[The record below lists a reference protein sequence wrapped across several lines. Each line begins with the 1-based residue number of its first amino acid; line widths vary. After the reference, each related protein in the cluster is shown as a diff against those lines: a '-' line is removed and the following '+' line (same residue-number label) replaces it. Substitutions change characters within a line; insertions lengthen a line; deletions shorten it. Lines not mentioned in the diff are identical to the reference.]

1 MSHNFQD
8 QYYSNII
15 VYDERKRYYYLWARK
30 NKPLLDDEIRNSQLA
45 IIDQVRRSLQH
56 TQGDVSVPLA
66 TYSRSKI
73 SNVNNY
79 FKVEVLNNEDIKVIG
94 GTSVESPAVLF
105 AKGFYVFLTGDI
117 VYSDQDDTG
126 NLTDPDYTETQIPD
140 LTTPTA
146 GTGDRIDIVY
156 VDLHFGEVSPLDTTE
171 YKDTNLKNPIVGTET
186 ANRLR
191 AVFDIRVWE
200 DYPNKDISGN
210 ARVNIPNINEDI
222 FTNTDFLG
230 SLPTGNELDSNP
242 IYKEHFRVPIAVL
255 YRKDGVALSDDSV
268 IDLLSLYDKRVLTLE
283 EITYRSLHGGYGET
297 AVYELMLQSGQ
308 AGFTGLAGATGGL
321 QARFPHA
328 KLDEGAYATG
338 LNQGFEYHAFNT
350 DSVTPRV
357 LDSDGKFAMG
367 GLLVGRED
375 ADKTYPITSETG
387 PVDLADGEAI
397 ANQISSK
404 SIYVGYDR
412 GITGLR
418 EYEDRLNIHMQGLT
432 GTAGLRII
440 NDTGETG
447 SISAHIKGKAGPTE
461 NNVFVDYLGRMGINT
476 AYPGWTAVNTLWGAT
491 GDNIVLDVNDSV
503 RVWRNQFVRG
513 DQYIE
518 GGSFGQSWQIPSY
531 PSGQTPGLVGF
542 TGLANQISGVIPT
555 DDEGITGRAAIYIK
569 PGMAVV
575 GSQNVPGYTGNFGFY
590 ECFDSDGGRVFTIG
604 SLGEDF
610 DRTVRTLFGVG
621 IRTLFLT
628 DYSLLYMP
636 NGYNQIS
643 NGDKITVSGTD
654 YDGNAVASST
664 YTVTGVGGM
673 TGSAGLTGV
682 YLFAEWLEGKF
693 PQTKT
698 QIILDPFD
706 EAKDPADR
714 AETHGQVILK
724 DLNDRSSLHLNTLSV
739 TRPGV
744 TGVVPIPVTESKFF
758 GSGATGTAGT
768 TGMGG
773 YIQNLKFAKL
783 DLGEAA
789 DAWLFNGDVFFN
801 GGGELNRATFSP
813 NVLFRN
819 DVFVYGNFVA
829 DSLLF
834 NFANVNNM
842 QVNNQLK
849 VDDDV
854 AIGEHLV
861 IGYSLNQA
869 FSKLNVQANA
879 NEELTVLNNGD
890 MMSDRFIAQSTK
902 DADDADVNEYG
913 SFQTQTRSHG
923 YNINLKVG
931 GTFGSTTDP
940 LGVHLIDSRF
950 GTTLNAG
957 DSPDTL
963 VFDYSNGS
971 GEYGILNVRVR
982 GNFRATAGIV
992 AANISAG
999 SSLTE
1004 ANTDYAFYAGGDSKI
1019 DGTLTVNQ
1027 IKYTGSEA
1035 AEDEGVINTPPNV
1048 NVIERD
1054 QLFVIAPQGDILRT
1068 KKFSLSTKALLN
1080 NSNPLGLNLCG
1091 AVTAPY
1097 EVDSG
1102 DVFDSAPPSISEV
1115 SVVSDSARFAHD
1127 NLTYTQEAFAGT
1139 YTGTATTE
1147 LTASQFTSGLYG
1159 QIPELFRRNFDRI
1172 TIATLGTL
1180 RATYVGFVQGTDYGI
1195 SNQNR
1200 TARFPGSIVQTYEF
1214 ESRYFRN
1221 KSGGSIINWLPS
1233 TGGASS
1239 SRFGDENLLAKVEAD
1254 IIGTNPD
1261 RPEIYHLD
1269 KPIAI
1274 FLPLTSWERYCIQYP
1289 DTASSYTYSLYY
1301 PVDYVIQNF
1310 TKLDFERQTNF
1321 DANPAIWYLGLYP
1334 ELNNITSIA
1343 FADSNSDRLYRAEW
1357 DLNLVVYSETIG
1369 KCSNLIG
1376 NINVSYMQG

>member
-1 MSHNFQD
+1 MSNNFQD
-8 QYYSNII
+8 QFYSNII

-45 IIDQVRRSLQH
+45 IVDQVRRSLQH

-66 TYSRSKI
+66 TYSRSKV

-79 FKVEVLNNEDIKVIG
+79 FSVSSKDSNGDPLSDNDIRIVG
-94 GTSVESPAVLF
+94 GSSVETPAVMF
-105 AKGFYVFLTGDI
+105 VKGFYVFLTNDI
-117 VYSDQDDTG
+117 IYSQQNDTG
-126 NLTDPDYTETQIPD
+126 NLTDADFTETQIPD
-140 LTTPTA
+140 LTTPIA
-146 GTGDRIDIVY
+146 GNGDRVDIVY
-156 VDLHFGEVSPLDTTE
+156 VDLHFGEVSSLTTTE
-171 YKDTNLKNPIVGTET
+171 YEDPNLKNPIVGTET

-200 DYPNKDISGN
+200 DYPNKDIDGN
-210 ARVNIPNINEDI
+210 TRVNIPNINEDI
-222 FTNTDFLG
+222 FTNSDFLG
-230 SLPTGNELDSNP
+230 SLPTNDFDANP
-242 IYKEHFRVPIAVL
+242 LYKEHFRVPIAIL
-255 YRKDGVALSDDSV
+255 YRKDGVASITDNDI

-297 AVYELMLQSGQ
+297 SVYELMLQSGQ
-308 AGFTGLAGATGGL
+308 AGFTGLAGYTGGL

-338 LNQGFEYHAFNT
+338 LNQGFETEAFNT

-367 GLLVGRED
+367 SLLVGRED
-375 ADKTYPITSETG
+375 SDKTYPITSETG
-387 PVDLADGEAI
+387 PVDLADGEAM
-397 ANQISSK
+397 ANQISAK

-418 EYEDRLNIHMQGLT
+418 EYQDRLNIHMQGLT

-440 NDTGETG
+440 NETGETG
-447 SISAHIKGKAGPTE
+447 SISAHVKGKAGPDE
-461 NNVFVDYLGRMGINT
+461 NNVYVDYLGRMGINT
-476 AYPGWTAVNTLWGAT
+476 AYPGWTAVNTLWNT
-491 GDNIVLDVNDSV
+491 SGDNIVLDVNDSV
-503 RVWRNQFVRG
+503 RIWRNQFIKG

-531 PSGQTPGLVGF
+531 PSGSTPGLIGF
-542 TGLANQISGVIPT
+542 TGLVNQISGVIPT
-555 DDEGITGRAAIYIK
+555 DDEGITGRAAVYFK
-569 PGMAVV
+569 PGIAVV

-590 ECFDSDGGRVFTIG
+590 EAFDSDGGRVFTIG

-610 DRTVRTLFGVG
+610 DRTVRSLFGVG
-621 IRTLFLT
+621 FRSLFLT
-628 DYSLLYMP
+628 DYSLLYLP
-636 NGYNQIS
+636 DGYGQITGA
-643 NGDKITVSGTD
+643 NPPYNPDKIEVTGFD
-654 YDGNAVASST
+654 YDGNNVSFTYEMQST
-664 YTVTGVGGM
+664 VGITGVFELGQ
-673 TGSAGLTGV
+673 A
-682 YLFAEWLEGKF
+682 FEANF
-693 PQTKT
+693 PQTKA

-714 AETHGQVILK
+714 AETHGQLIIK
-724 DLNDRSSLHLNTLSV
+724 DLQDRSSFHIKTLTLNRDWAS
-739 TRPGV
+739 PDSIE
-744 TGVVPIPVTESKFF
+744 IPWTESKFF
-758 GSGATGTAGT
+758 GSGTF
-768 TGMGG
+768 GG
-773 YIQNLKFAKL
+773 DVLDLKLAKL

-801 GGGELNRATFSP
+801 GTGELNRVTFSP

-819 DVFVYGNFVA
+819 DVFVYGNFIA

-834 NFANVNNM
+834 NFAKVNSM

-861 IGYSLNQA
+861 LGYDLNQA
-869 FSKLNVQANA
+869 FAKLNIQTNT
-879 NEELTVLNNGD
+879 NENLTFLNNGD
-890 MMSDRFIAQSTK
+890 IMSEKFIAQTTK

-913 SFQTQTRSHG
+913 SFQAQTRSFG
-923 YNINLKVG
+923 YDINLKIG
-931 GTFGSTTDP
+931 GTFGSTSDP
-940 LGVHLIDSRF
+940 LGFHLIDSRF
-950 GTTLNAG
+950 GITLNAG

-971 GEYGILNVRVR
+971 GEYGTLNVRVR
-982 GNFRATAGIV
+982 GNLRTTQGIV
-992 AANISAG
+992 AANLSAG
-999 SSLTE
+999 STLTE
-1004 ANTDYAFYAGGDSKI
+1004 PNTDYSLFVSGDSRI
-1019 DGTLTVNQ
+1019 NGTLTVEQ

-1035 AEDEGVINTPPNV
+1035 AEDDGIITTPPNV
-1048 NVIERD
+1048 NVIQRE
-1054 QLFVIAPQGDILRT
+1054 QQFVIPPQGDILRT

-1080 NSNPLGLNLCG
+1080 NKGSVMNLCG
-1091 AVTAPY
+1091 AVF

-1102 DVFDSAPPSISEV
+1102 DVYQSTPPSISEV
-1115 SVVSDSARFAHD
+1115 SVVNDSARFAHD
-1127 NLTYTQEAFAGT
+1127 NLTYTQEAFAGE
-1139 YTGTATTE
+1139 YTGTASTE
-1147 LTASQFTSGLYG
+1147 LIASQFTSGLYN

-1195 SNQNR
+1195 SNLDR
-1200 TARFPGSIVQTYEF
+1200 TARFPGSIVQSYEF

-1221 KSGGSIINWLPS
+1221 KSGGSVINWLPS
-1233 TGGASS
+1233 TGGATS
-1239 SRFGDENLLAKVEAD
+1239 SRFNDENLIAKVEAD

-1274 FLPLTSWERYCIQYP
+1274 FLPISSWERYCIRYP
-1289 DTASSYTYSLYY
+1289 DTANSYTYAMYY
-1301 PVDYVIQNF
+1301 PVERIIQNF
-1310 TKLDFERQTNF
+1310 TKLDFEQQTSF
-1321 DANPAIWYLGLYP
+1321 STSDDTWYLGLYP
-1334 ELNNITSIA
+1334 ELNNITSVA

-1357 DLNLVVYSETIG
+1357 DLNLVVYSETVG